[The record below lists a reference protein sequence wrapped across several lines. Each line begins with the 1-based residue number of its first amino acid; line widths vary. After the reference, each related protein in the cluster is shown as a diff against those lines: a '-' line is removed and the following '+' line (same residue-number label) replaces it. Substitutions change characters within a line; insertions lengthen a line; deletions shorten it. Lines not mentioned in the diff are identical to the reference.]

1 MTDLAC
7 QRVCSTV
14 FRSIPEPTVAASLC
28 LCFNPSGVA
37 TLDSGF
43 LQRNTGMMRYQMNKV
58 AGADAWIVLDTT
70 TGFPAVVKG
79 IPQIGL
85 SLDDADDLTDLLN
98 RLDAEAQLA
107 TKN

>member
-1 MTDLAC
+1 M
-7 QRVCSTV
+7 
-14 FRSIPEPTVAASLC
+14 PTSLFDGLHCTRFSNQKHTRDVVASLC
-28 LCFNPSGVA
+28 SYFSGVG

-43 LQRNTGMMRYQMNKV
+43 LQRNTGMMRYEMNKV

-79 IPQIGL
+79 VPQIGL
-85 SLDDADDLTDLLN
+85 SLDDADDFADLLN